1 MDATC
6 MHAEDLSQPGR
17 KFLLAIQAE
26 QLVVLDATEFKQSY
40 AISFSNIKFFSSTD
54 GRPVNFDT

>member
-1 MDATC
+1 

-54 GRPVNFDT
+54 GRPVYFDT